1 MEWLADILR
10 RNVELALFLVLGSGY
25 LIGRLKIGAQPLGAV
40 LGVLLIGLAVGQI
53 GITIADEVK
62 WILFY
67 FFLFAIGF
75 KCGPQ
80 FVQGLKSSGAIQV
93 GLTLL
98 FAIVAMASVYLSVRV
113 FGFDA
118 GTGAGMFAGALTASA
133 ALGVAG
139 DAIVRLPLPDVQRR
153 VLEANLTTAFAA
165 SYFIGVILTTWFL
178 SRVGPWIMRVNLAE
192 ECKQLE
198 SDMGMMQADTQHVSA
213 YREFVVRGYRMTAA
227 FAGRT
232 VGNLE
237 EMFSNGR
244 VFVERIRSGGQILE
258 PNPTLLLNEGD
269 TVALSGRNE
278 ILVNDSNP
286 LRHDEISDREL
297 IDVPTQT
304 ITVTLTSS
312 AFAGRQLRDFAR
324 EANARG
330 VFLARLERAGQELPR
345 SLSTAVQRG
354 DRLTLSGR
362 MHAVERMGGLLG
374 SIERRTIS
382 TDMAIVSF
390 TIVLGG
396 LIGIPALHLGGVELG
411 LSLSV
416 GILVG
421 GLVLGWLHSATRKVA
436 GIPEPVLWLFDSVG
450 LTGFVAVTA
459 LCAGP
464 QFLVSLKESGLA
476 LLVSSLSVTILPH
489 LITLLV
495 GRYLLKVHPGILLG
509 ICAGAGT
516 SAPGLAAVQEAAQ
529 SKVPTL
535 GYGVTY
541 ALGNILLALGGSV
554 IVTLLAP

>member
-10 RNVELALFLVLGSGY
+10 DNVELALFLALGSGY
-25 LIGRLKIGAQPLGAV
+25 LIGRLKIGGQPLGAV
-40 LGVLLIGLAVGQI
+40 LGVLLAGLLVGQI

-80 FVQGLKSSGAIQV
+80 FVQGLKSSGATQV

-98 FAIVAMASVYLSVRV
+98 FAAIAMASVYLSVRV
-113 FGFDA
+113 FGLDA

-178 SRVGPWIMRVNLAE
+178 SRVGPWIMRVNLAA
-192 ECKQLE
+192 ECRQLE
-198 SDMGMMQADTQHVSA
+198 SEMGVMRTDTQRVSA
-213 YREFVVRGYRMTAA
+213 YREFVVRGYRITDAL
-227 FAGRT
+227 AGST
-232 VGNLE
+232 VENLE
-237 EMFSNGR
+237 AMFSGGR
-244 VFVERIRSGGQILE
+244 VFVERIRSGEQMLD
-258 PNPTLLLNEGD
+258 PSPALVLKEGD
-269 TVALSGRNE
+269 AVALAGRND

-286 LRHDEISDREL
+286 LRQGEISDREL
-297 IDVPTQT
+297 IDVPSQT
-304 ITVTLTSS
+304 ITVTLMKSS
-312 AFAGRQLRDFAR
+312 FADRELGDIAR
-324 EANARG
+324 EAGARG

-345 SLSTAVQRG
+345 SLSTTVQKG
-354 DRLTLSGR
+354 DRLTISGR
-362 MHAVERMGGLLG
+362 AHAVERMGDLLG
-374 SIERRTIS
+374 SVERPAIS
-382 TDMAIVSF
+382 TNMVAVSF

-396 LIGIPALHLGGVELG
+396 LIGIPAIRFGGVELG

-421 GLVLGWLHSATRKVA
+421 GLFLGWLHSTTRKVA

-464 QFLVSLKESGLA
+464 QFFVSLKESGLA
-476 LLVSSLSVTILPH
+476 LLISSLSVTIFPH
-489 LITLLV
+489 LLTMLV

-529 SKVPTL
+529 SRIPTL

-541 ALGNILLALGGSV
+541 ALGNILLALGGSL
-554 IVTLLAP
+554 IVSLLAR

>member
-1 MEWLADILR
+1 MDWWIDVLR
-10 RNVELALFLVLGSGY
+10 RNPELAFFLALGGGYLVGRIRLGS
-25 LIGRLKIGAQPLGAV
+25 QPIGAV
-40 LGVLLIGLAVGQI
+40 LGVLLVGLAVGQI

-80 FVQGLKSSGAIQV
+80 FVQGLKSSGATQV

-98 FAIVAMASVYLSVRV
+98 FAVAAMASVYLSVRV
-113 FGFDA
+113 FGLDA
-118 GTGAGMFAGALTASA
+118 GTGAGIFAGALTASA

-153 VLEANLTTAFAA
+153 MMEANLTTAFAA

-178 SRVGPWIMRVNLAE
+178 SRVGPLIMRVNLAE
-192 ECKQLE
+192 ECKRLE
-198 SDMGMMQADTQHVSA
+198 SEMGMMQAETERVSA
-213 YREFVVRGYRMTAA
+213 YREFVVRGYRVTAA
-227 FAGRT
+227 LSGCT
-232 VGNLE
+232 VAHLE
-237 EMFSNGR
+237 AMFSGGR
-244 VFVERIRSGGQILE
+244 VFVERIRAGGDMLD
-258 PNPTLLLNEGD
+258 PVPALVLNEGD
-269 TVALSGRNE
+269 AVALSGRDDV
-278 ILVNDSNP
+278 LVNDSNP

-297 IDVPTQT
+297 TDVPTQT
-304 ITVTLTSS
+304 VTVTLTNS
-312 AFAGRQLRDFAR
+312 AFAVRKLGDIAR
-324 EANARG
+324 EVGARG

-345 SLSTAVQRG
+345 SLSTIVHKG

-362 MHAVERMGGLLG
+362 DHAVEQMGGLLG
-374 SIERRTIS
+374 SVEKPAIS
-382 TDMAIVSF
+382 TNMILVGF

-396 LIGIPALHLGGVELG
+396 LIGIPAFRIGGVELG

-421 GLVLGWLHSATRKVA
+421 GLVMGWLHSTTRRVA
-436 GIPEPVLWLFDSVG
+436 GIPDPVLWLFDSVG

-464 QFLVSLKESGLA
+464 QFLLSIKESGVA

-495 GRYLLKVHPGILLG
+495 GRYLLNVHPGILLG

-554 IVTLLAP
+554 IVALLAP

>member
-1 MEWLADILR
+1 MEWLADTLR
-10 RNVELALFLVLGSGY
+10 GNPELAFFLALGGGYLVGRIRLGS
-25 LIGRLKIGAQPLGAV
+25 QPLGTV
-40 LGVLLIGLAVGQI
+40 LGVLLVGLAVGQI

-80 FVQGLKSSGAIQV
+80 FVQGLRSSGAIQV
-93 GLTLL
+93 GLTFL
-98 FAIVAMASVYLSVRV
+98 FAIAAMASVYLSVRV

-118 GTGAGMFAGALTASA
+118 GTGAGMFAGALTASS

-139 DAIVRLPLPDVQRR
+139 DAIARLPLPDVQRR
-153 VLEANLTTAFAA
+153 VMQANLTTAFAA
-165 SYFIGVILTTWFL
+165 SYFIGVIVTTWFL

-192 ECKQLE
+192 ECRKLE
-198 SDMGMMQADTQHVSA
+198 SEMGVMQTDTQRVSV
-213 YREFVVRGYRMTAA
+213 YREFVIRGYRMTAA
-227 FAGRT
+227 LAGST
-232 VGNLE
+232 VANLE
-237 EMFSNGR
+237 GMFSGGR
-244 VFVERIRSGGQILE
+244 VFVERIRSGGQIFE
-258 PNPTLLLNEGD
+258 PGPALVLNEGD
-269 TVALSGRNE
+269 TVALSGRDE

-286 LRHDEISDREL
+286 LRQSEISDREL
-297 IDVPTQT
+297 IDIPSQT
-304 ITVTLTSS
+304 AAVTLTNR
-312 AFAGRQLRDFAR
+312 AFAGRELGDIAR
-324 EANARG
+324 EAGARG

-345 SLSTAVQRG
+345 SLSTTVQKG
-354 DRLTLSGR
+354 DRLTISGR
-362 MHAVERMGGLLG
+362 ANAVERMGGLLG
-374 SIERRTIS
+374 SIERPTIA
-382 TDMAIVSF
+382 TNMIAVSF

-396 LIGIPALHLGGVELG
+396 LIGIPALHLGGMELG

-421 GLVLGWLHSATRKVA
+421 GLILGWLHSTTRKVA
-436 GIPEPVLWLFDSVG
+436 GISDQVLWLFDSVG

-464 QFLVSLKESGLA
+464 QFLISMKESGLA
-476 LLVSSLSVTILPH
+476 LLVSSISVTILPH
-489 LITLLV
+489 VMTLLV
-495 GRYLLKVHPGILLG
+495 GRYLLKVHPGVLLG

-554 IVTLLAP
+554 IVSLLAA

>member
-10 RNVELALFLVLGSGY
+10 DNVELALFLALGSGY
-25 LIGRLKIGAQPLGAV
+25 LIGRLKIGGQPLGAV
-40 LGVLLIGLAVGQI
+40 LGVLLAGLVVGQI
-53 GITIADEVK
+53 GITIAGEVK

-80 FVQGLKSSGAIQV
+80 FVQGLKSSGATQV

-98 FAIVAMASVYLSVRV
+98 FAVVAMANVYLSVRV
-113 FGFDA
+113 FGLDA

-178 SRVGPWIMRVNLAE
+178 SRVGPWIMRVNLAA
-192 ECKQLE
+192 ECRQLE
-198 SDMGMMQADTQHVSA
+198 SEMGVMQTDTQRVSA
-213 YREFVVRGYRMTAA
+213 YREFVVRGYRITGAL
-227 FAGRT
+227 AGNT
-232 VGNLE
+232 VENLE
-237 EMFSNGR
+237 SMFSGGR
-244 VFVERIRSGGQILE
+244 VFVERIRSGEQMLD
-258 PNPTLLLNEGD
+258 PSAALVLKEGD
-269 TVALSGRNE
+269 AVALAGRNDT
-278 ILVNDSNP
+278 LVNDSNP
-286 LRHDEISDREL
+286 LRQGEISDREL
-297 IDVPTQT
+297 VDVPSQT
-304 ITVTLTSS
+304 ITVTLTKSS
-312 AFAGRQLRDFAR
+312 FADRELGDIAR
-324 EANARG
+324 EAGARG

-345 SLSTAVQRG
+345 SLSTTVQKG
-354 DRLTLSGR
+354 DRLTISGR
-362 MHAVERMGGLLG
+362 AHAVERMGDLLG
-374 SIERRTIS
+374 SVERPAIS
-382 TDMAIVSF
+382 TNMVAVSF

-396 LIGIPALHLGGVELG
+396 LIGIPAIRFGGVELG

-421 GLVLGWLHSATRKVA
+421 GLFLGWLHSTTRKVA
-436 GIPEPVLWLFDSVG
+436 GIPDPVLWLFDSVG

-464 QFLVSLKESGLA
+464 QFIVSLKESGLA

-489 LITLLV
+489 LLTLLV
-495 GRYLLKVHPGILLG
+495 GRYLLNVHPGILLG

-529 SKVPTL
+529 SRIPTL

-541 ALGNILLALGGSV
+541 ALGNILLALGGSL
-554 IVTLLAP
+554 IVSLLAR